1 MKDFILAYFIAINIL
16 SGIVCCIDKRK
27 AIRHSWR
34 ISEKLLW
41 ILSLLGGSVGM
52 YLTMHIIRHKT
63 LHKRFMIG
71 LPALIILQIVIILI
85 LTKFN
90 PGHIIMM

>member
-1 MKDFILAYFIAINIL
+1 
-16 SGIVCCIDKRK
+16 
-27 AIRHSWR
+27 
-34 ISEKLLW
+34 
-41 ILSLLGGSVGM
+41 M

-71 LPALIILQIVIILI
+71 LPALIILQIAIILI

-90 PGHIIMM
+90 PGHIIKM